1 MRMVDLI
8 EKKKLAG
15 VHDAAEIRF
24 IVNGYTAGEIPDY
37 QMAAWLMAV
46 RFHSLSPNET
56 VNLTMAMAES
66 GRQLD
71 LSKIDGVKIDKHSTG
86 GVADTTTL
94 IVVPLVAAA
103 GVKVAKMSGRGLGF
117 TGGTIDK
124 LESIPG
130 FRTNL
135 STEEFIDQIRRVGMA
150 IISQTADIAPADGK
164 IYALRDVTATVD
176 SLPLIAAS
184 VMSKKIAAGANKIL
198 LDVKFGSGAFMKT
211 LPAAIELAQVMVDIG
226 TGTGRQTEAMLS
238 SMEQPLGTEIGNSRE
253 VAEAIEVL
261 SGGGDSRLRDFCLE
275 MAARMLVMAK
285 PELGLAAAAE
295 KLRQLLENGAGLA
308 KFREFVEAQGGDGRV
323 TTDLTLLGRAACSL
337 PITAQTAGFI
347 GAMHS
352 AELGRAAILLGA
364 GREKKGDAVD
374 LTAGIKIHKR
384 CGDAVA
390 VGDVLA
396 TLFFNPQID
405 PVKTSDIVTQSIEI
419 AAAPRPCAPLI
430 AGIVDA
436 AGWHAWESEK
446 QQSNDNVSLPH

>member
-15 VHDAAEIRF
+15 VHDTSEIRF

-46 RFHSLSPNET
+46 RFHPLNRVET
-56 VNLTMAMAES
+56 VDLTLAMAES

-71 LSKIDGVKIDKHSTG
+71 LSGIDGVKVDKHSTG

-94 IVVPLVAAA
+94 IVTPLVAAA

-130 FRTNL
+130 FRT
-135 STEEFIDQIRRVGMA
+135 SMSSGEFIEQIRRVGMA
-150 IISQTADIAPADGK
+150 IISQTPDIAPADGK

-184 VMSKKIAAGANKIL
+184 VMSKKIAAGADKIL

-211 LPAAIELAQVMVDIG
+211 LSEAIELAQVMVDIG
-226 TGTGRQTEAMLS
+226 TGTGRETVAMLS
-238 SMEQPLGTEIGNSRE
+238 SMEEPLGTEIGNSRE

-261 SGGGDSRLRDFCLE
+261 SGSGDIRLRDFCLA
-275 MAARMLVMAK
+275 MAARMVVMAN
-285 PELGLAAAAE
+285 PELEFSAAE
-295 KLRQLLENGAGLA
+295 AQIQQLLTNGAGLA
-308 KFREFVEAQGGDGRV
+308 KLREFIEAQGGDGRV
-323 TTDLTLLGRAACSL
+323 VSAPELLGNAACSL
-337 PITAQTAGFI
+337 PVYAQAKGFI
-347 GAMHS
+347 GAMDS

-384 CGDAVA
+384 CGEAVD
-390 VGDVLA
+390 VGEVLA
-396 TLFFNPQID
+396 TLHYGSNTDPAPASRLVLRSVQINESKPRSPQ
-405 PVKTSDIVTQSIEI
+405 
-419 AAAPRPCAPLI
+419 LI
-430 AGIVDA
+430 AGIVDLS
-436 AGWHAWESEK
+436 GWQA
-446 QQSNDNVSLPH
+446 LA

>member
-15 VHDAAEIRF
+15 VHDNAEIRF

-46 RFHSLSPNET
+46 RFHSLSRAET
-56 VNLTMAMAES
+56 VDLTLAMAES

-94 IVVPLVAAA
+94 IVIPLVAAA
-103 GVKVAKMSGRGLGF
+103 GVNVAKMSGRGLGF

-130 FRTNL
+130 FRTSL

-184 VMSKKIAAGANKIL
+184 VMSKKIAAGADKIL

-211 LPAAIELAQVMVDIG
+211 LPEAIELAQVMVDIG
-226 TGTGRQTEAMLS
+226 TGIGRQTEAMLS

-253 VAEAIEVL
+253 VAEAIDVL

-275 MAARMLVMAK
+275 MAARMIVMAK
-285 PELGLAAAAE
+285 PELGIAAAE
-295 KLRQLLENGAGLA
+295 KQIRQLLVTGVGLA
-308 KFREFVEAQGGDGRV
+308 KLREFIEAQGGDGRV
-323 TTDLTLLGRAACSL
+323 VADLSLLGRAAGSL
-337 PITAQTAGFI
+337 PITAQATGFV

-374 LTAGIKIHKR
+374 LNAGIKIHKR
-384 CGDAVA
+384 CGDAVE
-390 VGDVLA
+390 VGEVLA

-405 PVKTSDIVTQSIEI
+405 PLQAGNIVAQSIEI
-419 AAAPRPCAPLI
+419 TAAPRPCALLI

-436 AGWHAWESEK
+436 AGWHAYESEK

>member
-15 VHDAAEIRF
+15 VHDTAEIRF
-24 IVNGYTAGEIPDY
+24 IVNGYTAGDIPDY

-46 RFHSLSPNET
+46 RFHPLNPAET
-56 VNLTMAMAES
+56 VDLTLAMAES

-71 LSKIDGVKIDKHSTG
+71 LSNIDGVKIDKHSTG

-94 IVVPLVAAA
+94 IVTPLVAAA

-130 FRTNL
+130 FRTSL

-150 IISQTADIAPADGK
+150 IISQTPDIAPADGK

-184 VMSKKIAAGANKIL
+184 VMSKKIAAGADKIL

-211 LPAAIELAQVMVDIG
+211 LPEAIKLAQVMVDIG
-226 TGTGRQTEAMLS
+226 TGTGRETVALLS
-238 SMEQPLGTEIGNSRE
+238 SMEEPLGTEIGNSRE

-261 SGGGDSRLRDFCLE
+261 SGHGDSRLRDFCLA

-285 PELGLAAAAE
+285 PELDCALAAE
-295 KLRQLLENGAGLA
+295 KMRQLLSNGSGLI
-308 KFREFVEAQGGDGRV
+308 KLREFIEAQGGDGRV
-323 TTDLTLLGRAACSL
+323 VARPALLGQAVCCL
-337 PITAQTAGFI
+337 PVYAQSKGFV
-347 GAMHS
+347 GAMDS

-384 CGDAVA
+384 CGEAVDA
-390 VGDVLA
+390 GEVLA
-396 TLFFNPQID
+396 TLHYGSQID
-405 PVKTSDIVTQSIEI
+405 PVPASRLVSRSIQINETV
-419 AAAPRPCAPLI
+419 PHCRQLI

-436 AGWHAWESEK
+436 SGWQA
-446 QQSNDNVSLPH
+446 LA